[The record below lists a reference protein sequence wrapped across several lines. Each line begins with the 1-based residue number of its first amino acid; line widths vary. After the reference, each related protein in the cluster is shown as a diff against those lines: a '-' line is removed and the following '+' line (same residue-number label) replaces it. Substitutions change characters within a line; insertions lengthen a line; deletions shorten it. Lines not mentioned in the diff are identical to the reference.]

1 MAEIINLRRER
12 KRRVRDEAGTAAETA
27 RAVHGRTK
35 AERQAQEQERAL
47 RERQLDNARLPDPAG
62 GGKAPE

>member
-1 MAEIINLRRER
+1 MAEIINLRRAR
-12 KRRVRDEAGTAAETA
+12 KRRAREEADAAAEAA

-35 AERQAQEQERAL
+35 AERQAQGQERAL

-62 GGKAPE
+62 DGEAGE